1 MKELFYP
8 FDSDWIMMN
17 RRKIKKALLL
27 EHDSFVTKRIAVL
40 GGSTTHDIVQVLELF
55 LLNEGIQPIFYESE
69 YGQFYQDGIFGNETL
84 DPFEPDL
91 IFIHTSNR
99 NLDAVY
105 PSIRDT
111 QETVLARIEEQMTLY
126 TQLWTT
132 LYNKF
137 HCTIIQN
144 NFEF

>member
-84 DPFEPDL
+84 DQFEPDL

-99 NLDAVY
+99 NLDFLGSSCC
-105 PSIRDT
+105 PFTLCCI
-111 QETVLARIEEQMTLY
+111 VLSVLPLSELTSCLC
-126 TQLWTT
+126 
-132 LYNKF
+132 F
-137 HCTIIQN
+137 HCWISCVV
-144 NFEF
+144 FLPRL